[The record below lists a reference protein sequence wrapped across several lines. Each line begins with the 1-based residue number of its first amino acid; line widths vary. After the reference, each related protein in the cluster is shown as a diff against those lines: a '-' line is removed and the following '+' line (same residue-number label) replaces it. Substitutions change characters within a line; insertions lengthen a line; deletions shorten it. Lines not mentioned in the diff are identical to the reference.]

1 MKKTALVLA
10 LTSLLGCSAT
20 AQPPASALK
29 SQQQIDAAVKQMM
42 TETSAQGLALAVID
56 AGAVTQVS
64 AYGHRNAKGDALT
77 ADSIMYAAS
86 LTKSA
91 FAYLVL
97 QLAEDGIL
105 QLDTPISQ
113 YLPKALPDYADTTT
127 EDLYARWSDLAGDER
142 WRAITPRML
151 LNHASGFANFGFLE
165 PDGKLRFHFQ
175 PGSRYAYSGDGL
187 ILLQFVLEQGLGL
200 DIGQE
205 MQKRIFQPLGMNNS
219 SMIWRDDF
227 IGRTADGWTIEG
239 KTEPHD
245 DRSRV
250 RAAGSLDSS
259 ISDMAKLAAALVKG
273 DLLTAKARQEF
284 SRPQL
289 KITTLSQFP
298 TLQTEAPTEQQW
310 PNLYAGLGVVV
321 FDGPQGKGFFKG
333 GHNESTGNMLV
344 CLEASQ
350 RCVVILGNDLRAERA
365 IPYLVDF
372 ILGPT
377 GLPWH
382 WEYGNKSFWQPATV
396 K

>member
-1 MKKTALVLA
+1 MKMTALAFTLSA
-10 LTSLLGCSAT
+10 LLGCASSTPPT
-20 AQPPASALK
+20 AGPVK
-29 SQQQIDAAVKQMM
+29 SQPEIDATVRQMM
-42 TETSAQGLALAVID
+42 SETAAQGLALAVID
-56 AGAVTQVS
+56 AGTVTQVS
-64 AYGHRNAKGDALT
+64 VYGKRNAKGDALT
-77 ADSIMYAAS
+77 SDSIMYAAS

-91 FAYLVL
+91 FAYLLL
-97 QLAEDGIL
+97 QLAADGII

-113 YLPKALPDYADTTT
+113 YLPKALPEYADAKT
-127 EDLYARWSDLAGDER
+127 EDLYARWSDLAGDDR
-142 WRAITPRML
+142 WRSITPRML

-187 ILLQFVLEQGLGL
+187 ILLQFVLEQGFGL
-200 DIGQE
+200 DVGQE
-205 MQKRIFQPLGMNNS
+205 MQKRLFQPLGMSNS

-227 IGRTADGWTIEG
+227 AGRTADGWTIEG
-239 KTEPHD
+239 TVEPHD

-273 DLLTAKARQEF
+273 DLLTTKARQEF

-298 TLQTEAPTEQQW
+298 TLQAEVPADQQR
-310 PNLYAGLGVVV
+310 PDLYAGLGVVV
-321 FDGPQGKGFFKG
+321 FNGPQGKGFFKG
-333 GHNESTGNMLV
+333 GHNDSTGNMLV

-382 WEYGNKSFWQPATV
+382 WEYGNKNFWQPTTV

>member
-1 MKKTALVLA
+1 MKNTALVLA

-20 AQPPASALK
+20 VQPPASAVK
-29 SQQQIDAAVKQMM
+29 SQQQIDAAVQQMM

-56 AGAVTQVS
+56 AGAVNQVS
-64 AYGHRNAKGDALT
+64 VYGNRNAKGDALT

-97 QLAEDGIL
+97 QLAEDGII
-105 QLDTPISQ
+105 QLDTPINQ
-113 YLPKALPDYADTTT
+113 YLPKALPHYADAQT

-142 WRAITPRML
+142 WRSITPRML

-200 DIGQE
+200 DVGQE
-205 MQKRIFQPLGMNNS
+205 MQKRLFQPLGMYNS

-227 IGRTADGWTIEG
+227 TNRTADGWTIEG

-273 DLLTAKARQEF
+273 DLLTAKARQDLT
-284 SRPQL
+284 RPQL
-289 KITTLSQFP
+289 KITSLSQFP
-298 TLQTEAPTEQQW
+298 TLQAEAPTEQQW

-321 FDGPQGKGFFKG
+321 FEGPQGKGFFKG
-333 GHNESTGNMLV
+333 GHNDSTGNMLV
-344 CLEASQ
+344 CLETPQ
-350 RCVVILGNDLRAERA
+350 RCVVILGNDLRAETA

-382 WEYGNKSFWQPATV
+382 WEYGNKNFWQPTTV

>member
-1 MKKTALVLA
+1 MKNTALVLA

-20 AQPPASALK
+20 VQPPASAVK

-42 TETSAQGLALAVID
+42 TETSAQSLALAVID

-64 AYGHRNAKGDALT
+64 TYGNRNAKGDALT

-97 QLAEDGIL
+97 QLAEDGII
-105 QLDTPISQ
+105 QLDTPINQ
-113 YLPKALPDYADTTT
+113 YLPKALPHYADATT
-127 EDLYARWSDLAGDER
+127 EDLYARWSDLAGDEH
-142 WRAITPRML
+142 WRSITPRML

-200 DIGQE
+200 DVGQE
-205 MQKRIFQPLGMNNS
+205 MQKRLFQPLGMNNS

-227 IGRTADGWTIEG
+227 TGRTADGWTIEG

-273 DLLTAKARQEF
+273 DLLTAKARQELT
-284 SRPQL
+284 RPQL
-289 KITTLSQFP
+289 KITSLSQFP
-298 TLQTEAPTEQQW
+298 TLQAEAPTEQQW

-321 FDGPQGKGFFKG
+321 FEGPQGKGFFKG

-350 RCVVILGNDLRAERA
+350 RCVVILGNDLRAETA

-382 WEYGNKSFWQPATV
+382 WEYGNKNFWQPTTV

>member
-1 MKKTALVLA
+1 MKMTSLA
-10 LTSLLGCSAT
+10 FTLSALLGCSST
-20 AQPPASALK
+20 TTPAAWPVK
-29 SQQQIDAAVKQMM
+29 SQPEIDAAVRQMM
-42 TETSAQGLALAVID
+42 HETSAQGLALAVID
-56 AGAVTQVS
+56 AAAVTQVS
-64 AYGHRNAKGDALT
+64 VYGKRNANGDALT
-77 ADSIMYAAS
+77 SDSIMYAAS

-91 FAYLVL
+91 FAYLLL
-97 QLAEDGIL
+97 QLAEDGII

-113 YLPKALPDYADTTT
+113 YLPKALPEYADAKT

-142 WRAITPRML
+142 WRNMTPRML

-200 DIGQE
+200 DIGLE
-205 MQKRIFQPLGMNNS
+205 MQERLFQPLGMSNS

-227 IGRTADGWTIEG
+227 AGRTADGWTIEG
-239 KTEPHD
+239 KVEPHD

-259 ISDMAKLAAALVKG
+259 ISDIAKLAAALVKG

-298 TLQTEAPTEQQW
+298 TLQAEVPADQQL
-310 PNLYAGLGVVV
+310 PDLYAGLGVVV
-321 FDGPQGKGFFKG
+321 FNGPQGKGFFKG
-333 GHNESTGNMLV
+333 GHNDSTGNMLV
-344 CLEASQ
+344 CLEARQ
-350 RCVVILGNDLRAERA
+350 RCVVILGNDLRAETA

-382 WEYGNKSFWQPATV
+382 WEYGNKSFWRPTTV

>member
-1 MKKTALVLA
+1 MKNTALA
-10 LTSLLGCSAT
+10 LTFTALLGCSST
-20 AQPPASALK
+20 AQPPAKHLK
-29 SQQQIDAAVKQMM
+29 SQQQIDSAIKQMM
-42 TETSAQGLALAVID
+42 SETSAQGLALAVID
-56 AGAVTQVS
+56 AGTVIQVS
-64 AYGHRNAKGDALT
+64 TYGHRNTKGDALT

-91 FAYLVL
+91 FAYMVL
-97 QLAEDGIL
+97 QLAEEGII

-113 YLPKALPDYADTTT
+113 YLPKALPHYADAKT
-127 EDLYARWSDLAGDER
+127 EDLYARWSDLADDER
-142 WRAITPRML
+142 WRSITPRML

-200 DIGQE
+200 DLGQE
-205 MQKRIFQPLGMNNS
+205 MQKRMFQPLSMHNS

-227 IGRTADGWTIEG
+227 TGRTADGWTIEG

-259 ISDMAKLAAALVKG
+259 IADMAKLAAALVKG

-298 TLQTEAPTEQQW
+298 TLQAEAPTEQQW

-321 FDGPQGKGFFKG
+321 FEGPQGKGFFKG

-344 CLEASQ
+344 CLEVSQ

-382 WEYGNKSFWQPATV
+382 WEYGNKSFWQPTTV